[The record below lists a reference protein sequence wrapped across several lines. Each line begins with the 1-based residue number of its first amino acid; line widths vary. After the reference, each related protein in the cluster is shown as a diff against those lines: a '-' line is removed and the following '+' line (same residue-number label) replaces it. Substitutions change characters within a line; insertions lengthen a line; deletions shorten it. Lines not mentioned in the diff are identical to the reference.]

1 MKKEDIKKDPIRDKI
16 LNALRNVSENPQ
28 RFINYTIA
36 IAILLLSIIIYTN
49 KNNNKSRDYN
59 LGVSINQNRYVDSD
73 RDLAV
78 ANFKEILETYS
89 NSESSN
95 QAFIYLL
102 NDAIEKNDIDAIENL
117 IKTYSFSSSDN
128 TLESLVYN
136 SYANYYTA
144 IGQFKKAEE
153 YYMKAINSSDNNE
166 HINKFNLNLIY
177 IHINNGD
184 ASKALAIINTIEI
197 EDITPYQLKNKYEQ
211 LKSSLN

>member
-1 MKKEDIKKDPIRDKI
+1 MKKEDIKKDPIRDKF
-16 LNALRNVSENPQ
+16 LNTLTNVSENPKT
-28 RFINYTIA
+28 FISYSIA
-36 IAILLLSIIIYTN
+36 IAILLLSIIIYSN

-78 ANFKEILETYS
+78 ANFKEILDTYS

-102 NDAIEKNDIDAIENL
+102 NDAVEKNDINAIENL
-117 IKTYSFSSSDN
+117 INSYSFSSIDN

-136 SYANYYTA
+136 SYANYYTS
-144 IGQFKKAEE
+144 IEQFEKAEE
-153 YYMKAINSSDNNE
+153 YYMKAINYSDNNE
-166 HINKFNLNLIY
+166 HINKFKLNLVY
-177 IHINNGD
+177 LHINNAH
-184 ASKALAIINTIEI
+184 ASKALAIINAIEI
-197 EDITPYQLKNKYEQ
+197 DNITPYQLKNKYEQ

>member
-1 MKKEDIKKDPIRDKI
+1 MKKEDIKKDPIRDKL
-16 LNALRNVSENPQ
+16 LNTLTNVSENPQ

-78 ANFKEILETYS
+78 TNFKEILDTYS

-102 NDAIEKNDIDAIENL
+102 NDAVEKNDIDVIENL
-117 IKTYSFSSSDN
+117 VLTYSFSSSDN

-136 SYANYYTA
+136 SYANYYTT

-184 ASKALAIINTIEI
+184 ASKALAIINAIEI

>member
-1 MKKEDIKKDPIRDKI
+1 MKKEDIKKDPIRDKL
-16 LNALRNVSENPQ
+16 LNTLINVSENPQ

-136 SYANYYTA
+136 SYANYYTT

-184 ASKALAIINTIEI
+184 VSKALAIINAIEI

>member
-1 MKKEDIKKDPIRDKI
+1 MKKEDIKKDPIRDKL
-16 LNALRNVSENPQ
+16 LNTLTNVSENPQ
-28 RFINYTIA
+28 RFINFTIA
-36 IAILLLSIIIYTN
+36 IAISLLSIIIYTN

-78 ANFKEILETYS
+78 TNFKEILDTYS

-102 NDAIEKNDIDAIENL
+102 NDAVEKNDIDVIENL
-117 IKTYSFSSSDN
+117 VLTYSFSSSDN

-136 SYANYYTA
+136 SYANYYTT

-184 ASKALAIINTIEI
+184 ASKALAIINAIEI